1 MKKEHAHA
9 EGLDEKEKNPDF
21 GFKCLHYSVSE
32 ASGSIAVCII
42 NKKGTACSI
51 RAQTIDAEAKAGEDY
66 QAFDDIVKFTS
77 GEKQKF
83 IHVKIEDDENWEPD
97 EDFFI
102 QLINPDTDDHLEGKD
117 TRTRITIIDD
127 DKPGQIAFKDQK
139 AIKAVASEG
148 KVEVEIIRKN
158 GSDGIVTVEFETI
171 QLDQSEHT
179 ATSGLDYEYTV
190 GKLTFGPGET
200 NQVITIKILDRPEVD
215 VRDESFGLQLS
226 NCKPE
231 GAKLSKKAF
240 CVINIVTDEETKK
253 KQQALDQLL
262 KKIEDEEETTWGSQ
276 FIKSCML
283 HPTKNEDGDIEDI
296 EPMDGL
302 MHFLCIG
309 WKLLFSF
316 VPPPHYAGGWATFIV
331 SLVFIGCLTAVVGEF
346 ANLFGCV
353 LGVKPSVTAITFV
366 ALGTSLPDTFASMV
380 AARQEKYADS
390 AIGNVTGSNSVNVFL
405 GLGLSWVTA
414 IIIKPDKPYYVPG
427 GALGF
432 SVALFIACAVC
443 CVIILLVRRSVV
455 GGELGGSPAGR
466 TGSMIALIGLWLIYI
481 IFSILQAYG
490 VIKGKFGIN
499 DEFLLAH
506 PEWYGKCYSA
516 PAAE

>member
-1 MKKEHAHA
+1 
-9 EGLDEKEKNPDF
+9 
-21 GFKCLHYSVSE
+21 
-32 ASGSIAVCII
+32 
-42 NKKGTACSI
+42 
-51 RAQTIDAEAKAGEDY
+51 
-66 QAFDDIVKFTS
+66 
-77 GEKQKF
+77 
-83 IHVKIEDDENWEPD
+83 
-97 EDFFI
+97 
-102 QLINPDTDDHLEGKD
+102 LE
-117 TRTRITIIDD
+117 R
-127 DKPGQIAFKDQK
+127 PG
-139 AIKAVASEG
+139 
-148 KVEVEIIRKN
+148 VE
-158 GSDGIVTVEFETI
+158 
-171 QLDQSEHT
+171 
-179 ATSGLDYEYTV
+179 
-190 GKLTFGPGET
+190 
-200 NQVITIKILDRPEVD
+200 

-226 NCKPE
+226 NITPE

-240 CVINIVTDEETKK
+240 CVINIVTDEEAKK

-331 SLVFIGCLTAVVGEF
+331 SLFFIGCLTAVVGEF

-405 GLGLSWVTA
+405 GLGLSWVVA
-414 IIIKPDKPYYVPG
+414 VIKKPDHPYYVPG

-432 SVALFIACAVC
+432 SVALFIACAIC

-455 GGELGGSPAGR
+455 GGELGGTQMGR
-466 TGSMIALIGLWLIYI
+466 TGSMIALISLWLIYI

-490 VIKGKFGIN
+490 LIKGKFGI
-499 DEFLLAH
+499 DDARLLAS
-506 PEWYGKCYSA
+506 PDIYTCYKP
-516 PAAE
+516 PAE